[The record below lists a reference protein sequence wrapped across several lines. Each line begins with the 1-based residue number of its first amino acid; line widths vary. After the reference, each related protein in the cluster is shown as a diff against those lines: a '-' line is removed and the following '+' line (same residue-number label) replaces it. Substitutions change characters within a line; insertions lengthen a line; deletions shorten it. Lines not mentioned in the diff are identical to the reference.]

1 VQTCHTVDAGSGQ
14 RRGGCDTS
22 LGAGRA
28 ETEDF
33 TMALVR
39 NSLILSAALLIGAGC
54 TDSSEHDGTTEGV
67 APVVIDNDVE
77 FIDAMVPHHEMA
89 VMMADMELAKGS
101 DARVKE
107 MAQTMKDAQTTEIA
121 ELKATR
127 KRLTGSDEVP
137 EMHDPHMDEDMDA
150 MMGAQGA
157 ALDRMF
163 LEHMVPHHAG
173 AIQMAHNAL
182 PNLKEANLKEMADMI
197 VDSQSEEIGMIHDML
212 MEL

>member
-1 VQTCHTVDAGSGQ
+1 
-14 RRGGCDTS
+14 
-22 LGAGRA
+22 
-28 ETEDF
+28 
-33 TMALVR
+33 MALVR
-39 NSLILSAALLIGAGC
+39 NSLLLSAALLIGAGC
-54 TDSSEHDGTTEGV
+54 MDSSEHDGTTEGV
-67 APVVIDNDVE
+67 APVVIENDVE

-101 DARVKE
+101 DAHVKE

-121 ELKATR
+121 ELMATR
-127 KRLTGSDEVP
+127 KRLTGSDQVP

-150 MMGAQGA
+150 MMAAQGA

-182 PNLKEANLKEMADMI
+182 PNLKEANLKAIAGMI
-197 VDSQSEEIGMIHDML
+197 IESQSEEIGMIHDML

>member
-1 VQTCHTVDAGSGQ
+1 
-14 RRGGCDTS
+14 
-22 LGAGRA
+22 
-28 ETEDF
+28 
-33 TMALVR
+33 MALVR
-39 NSLILSAALLIGAGC
+39 NSLLLSAALLIGAGC
-54 TDSSEHDGTTEGV
+54 MDSSEHNGTTEGV

-101 DARVKE
+101 DAHVKE

-127 KRLTGSDEVP
+127 KRLTGSDQVP

-150 MMGAQGA
+150 MMSAQGA

-182 PNLKEANLKEMADMI
+182 PNLKEANLKAMAGMI
-197 VDSQSEEIGMIHDML
+197 IESQSEEIGMIHDML

>member
-1 VQTCHTVDAGSGQ
+1 
-14 RRGGCDTS
+14 
-22 LGAGRA
+22 
-28 ETEDF
+28 
-33 TMALVR
+33 MAHAR

-54 TDSSEHDGTTEGV
+54 MDSSEHDGTTEGV

-107 MAQTMKDAQTTEIA
+107 MAQTMKEAQTTEIA

-182 PNLKEANLKEMADMI
+182 PNLKEADLKEMADMI